1 MVEPGVVVATSVR
14 RITPRA
20 VFLTF
25 FALFFLALACWS
37 FASPLVA
44 SPDEQA
50 HIIRAVALDHGQLGH
65 KEPGN
70 KVVVDVTVPDS
81 INFTKYYPQ
90 CWQFHSAIAATCSP
104 PWPTSEAPVAS
115 TTYVGHYPPLYYLL
129 VGTGSYVS
137 QQKSG
142 IYIMRLVSSAIS
154 AFMVALAF
162 YVIAKWGR
170 RRSQIV
176 GLFVAVTPMS
186 LFLSGSVNASGFEI
200 TTAICLWTAAMVFAL
215 DYPDDPPKGLVIVLG
230 VIGSVLALIRGLS
243 PLWVIIVALTVG
255 IIVGPRSLLA
265 LARRRRD
272 VQVAAAGITVAGI
285 LAALWVFT
293 QGTLNVLPVGVKV
306 PPKDNDLQILHLVWD
321 RAHSWIH
328 ESIGVLGWLDTP
340 LPKRL
345 YELWY
350 IFILVLLI
358 TALARAKW
366 RQRAA
371 LIFIVAVAVAIP
383 IGLVS
388 EKARELGI
396 VWQGRDGLPLT
407 VGFILVAA
415 ALCQRRF
422 FADRIV
428 GGVIIGVACLLDALA
443 FYINLRRYAVGLH
456 GKHWFFLH
464 NLGWSPPTGQFF
476 TLAAYG
482 VVTALIGATAIAWY
496 TMNVDPMDTEFVAI
510 DVVEIP

>member
-1 MVEPGVVVATSVR
+1 MIFR
-14 RITPRA
+14 
-20 VFLTF
+20 F
-25 FALFFLALACWS
+25 FTWY
-37 FASPLVA
+37 
-44 SPDEQA
+44 
-50 HIIRAVALDHGQLGH
+50 G
-65 KEPGN
+65 
-70 KVVVDVTVPDS
+70 
-81 INFTKYYPQ
+81 
-90 CWQFHSAIAATCSP
+90 IAP
-104 PWPTSEAPVAS
+104 
-115 TTYVGHYPPLYYLL
+115 
-129 VGTGSYVS
+129 
-137 QQKSG
+137 
-142 IYIMRLVSSAIS
+142 
-154 AFMVALAF
+154 
-162 YVIAKWGR
+162 
-170 RRSQIV
+170 
-176 GLFVAVTPMS
+176 
-186 LFLSGSVNASGFEI
+186 
-200 TTAICLWTAAMVFAL
+200 
-215 DYPDDPPKGLVIVLG
+215 
-230 VIGSVLALIRGLS
+230 
-243 PLWVIIVALTVG
+243 
-255 IIVGPRSLLA
+255 
-265 LARRRRD
+265 
-272 VQVAAAGITVAGI
+272 
-285 LAALWVFT
+285 
-293 QGTLNVLPVGVKV
+293 
-306 PPKDNDLQILHLVWD
+306 
-321 RAHSWIH
+321 HSWIH